1 MTHEAIG
8 QLLVAAILAAGV
20 IASCVLTSAIY
31 QDAKRRNWVT
41 KALLIILATLGI
53 FLTEGPCWPLCVH
66 YGAEWQRTFSSPGR
80 QRQSSGRCC
89 SLWPLPYR
97 KRKGRWDSFYSA
109 DSRILRPA
117 QHPMWFR
124 RVAFISHGFTSTQ
137 RCVEVFYDSLHLFN

>member
-66 YGAEWQRTFSSPGR
+66 YGAEWPTDILIAWPAAAVIWAMLFALTATLPQAKREVR
-80 QRQSSGRCC
+80 Q
-89 SLWPLPYR
+89 
-97 KRKGRWDSFYSA
+97 F
-109 DSRILRPA
+109 
-117 QHPMWFR
+117 
-124 RVAFISHGFTSTQ
+124 
-137 RCVEVFYDSLHLFN
+137 LFG